1 MNAKYVISLIDNTA
15 IDPFLTF
22 EDIRKFCD
30 KTIEYGISRVFV
42 NPCHVAKTV
51 EYLKKNDIVVGTVAG
66 FPLGTNLPGV
76 KSFECE
82 EAIREG
88 AREIDMVINLGALKA
103 KDYTAVRRD
112 IRAVVSPGKRHK
124 VPIKVIIE
132 ACYLTDEEKIT
143 ACKLAAEAGASFVK
157 TSTGMGPSGATAKD
171 VRLMRKAVGK
181 DFGVKASGG
190 IRNLDTAI
198 KMIEAGAN
206 RIGTSSGAKIAAE
219 ALAKIT

>member
-1 MNAKYVISLIDNTA
+1 MDAEYIISLIDNTA

-22 EDIRKFCD
+22 DDIRKFCD
-30 KTIEYGISRVFV
+30 STAKHGMKRIFV

-51 EYLKKNDIVVGTVAG
+51 DYLKKSDVVVGTVVG
-66 FPLGTNLPGV
+66 FPLGTNLSGV

-132 ACYLTDEEKIT
+132 ACYLTDKEKIV
-143 ACKLAAEAGASFVK
+143 ACELAVEAGANFVK
-157 TSTGMGPSGATAKD
+157 TSTGLGPSGATVKD
-171 VRLMRKAVGK
+171 VRLMRKTVGK
-181 DFGVKASGG
+181 NFGVKASGG
-190 IRNLDTAI
+190 IRDLDTAI

-206 RIGTSSGAKIAAE
+206 RIGTSSGAKIASE
-219 ALAKIT
+219 AYTRL